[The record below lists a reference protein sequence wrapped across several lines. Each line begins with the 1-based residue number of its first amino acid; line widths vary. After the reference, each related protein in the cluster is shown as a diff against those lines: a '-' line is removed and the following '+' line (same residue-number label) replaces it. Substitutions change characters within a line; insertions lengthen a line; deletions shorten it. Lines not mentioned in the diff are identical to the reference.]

1 MDMIAGDLQEDA
13 DAATGPVDHYLTSLH
28 TRLKEL
34 RDGEV
39 ATYIPELAKVD
50 PDLFGIAVAT
60 VDGKVYATGDSE
72 TAFTIQSTSKAFI
85 YGYILAEY
93 GREAVL
99 EHIGVE
105 PTGEAFNSIVLDE
118 VANRPF
124 NPMVNSGAMAAAEL
138 IKGET
143 PEARIATMLD
153 VMSRFAG
160 RSLFV
165 DEDVFRSEQATG
177 HRNRAIAYMMLNS
190 GMIRTSPES
199 ILDIYFRQCSVRVTC
214 RDLAIMAATLA
225 NDGINPVTGIE
236 ALPREYI
243 QDVLTVMN
251 SCGMYN
257 FAGQWSYEIGMPAK
271 SGVAGGI
278 VAVIPGQIG
287 IGVFSPRLDRHGHSV
302 RGVRVCRELS
312 ETFGLHVFRNHTNTS
327 AVIRRELFGNLV
339 RSKRQRI
346 PEELEILDGIGAQI
360 CLVEVQGSLFFGS
373 TDRLLRRIDELAED
387 VSYVILDLRRVHEAD
402 QAACRL
408 LIELFEWLAARDRRL
423 LLAHVLPEGPFA
435 SLHAVLSE
443 RYGDLDEIVFAHR
456 DIALEWCE
464 NHLIADAASGH
475 DLTKF
480 SLADLKIFAGLSP
493 ADLKILEMAVQPLVF
508 EAGQTIVR
516 EGDEARLFFV
526 VARGKAT
533 VCLRLA
539 GGDIE
544 KDGESLVRIA
554 TLGPGL
560 SFGEMALLDGGHRSA
575 DVIADERV
583 VCYGF
588 SVEHLR
594 EIGDQHPHIF
604 TTILGNMMRDFSERL
619 RRANDEI
626 RALEG

>member
-1 MDMIAGDLQEDA
+1 MDVIAGNLRA
-13 DAATGPVDHYLTSLH
+13 DEGVSAGPIDQYLATLH
-28 TRLKEL
+28 ARLHDL

-50 PDLFGIAVAT
+50 PDLFGIAIAT
-60 VDGKVYATGDSE
+60 VDGKVYAAGDSE
-72 TAFTIQSTSKAFI
+72 RTFTIQSTSKPFI

-99 EHIGVE
+99 KHIGVE
-105 PTGEAFNSIVLDE
+105 PTGEAFNSILLDE
-118 VANRPF
+118 VENRPF

-138 IKGET
+138 IKGDT

-177 HRNRAIAYMMLNS
+177 HRNRAIAYMMLNT
-190 GMIRTSPES
+190 GMIRSSPES

-225 NDGINPVTGIE
+225 NDGVNPVTGAE
-236 ALPREYI
+236 AIPREYI

-257 FAGQWSYEIGMPAK
+257 FAGQWSYEVGMPAK

-278 VAVIPGQIG
+278 IAVIPGQIG

-312 ETFGLHVFRNHTNTS
+312 ETFGLHVFRNHTHTA
-327 AVIRRELFGNLV
+327 AVIRRELHGNV
-339 RSKRQRI
+339 VHSKRQRA
-346 PEELEILDGIGAQI
+346 PEEHRILDERGSEI
-360 CLVEVQGSLFFGS
+360 CLVEVQGGLFFGS
-373 TDRLLRRIDELAED
+373 ADRLIRRIDTLARKANYII
-387 VSYVILDLRRVHEAD
+387 VDLRRVHEVD
-402 QAACRL
+402 QAARRL
-408 LIELFEWLAARDRRL
+408 LIELFDWLAARGRRL
-423 LLAHVLPEGPFA
+423 LFAHVSSEGALAPLHFA
-435 SLHAVLSE
+435 LAE
-443 RYGDLDEIVFAHR
+443 RYVGLDEIVFTHR

-464 NHLIADAASGH
+464 NRLIADASSGR

-480 SLADLKIFAGLSP
+480 SLSALKIFAGLSP
-493 ADLKILEMAVQPLVF
+493 QELKILESAVQPMVF
-508 EAGQTIVR
+508 EAGQAIVR
-516 EGDEARLFFV
+516 EDDEARLFFV
-526 VARGKAT
+526 IARGTAT

-539 GGDIE
+539 GERDA
-544 KDGESLVRIA
+544 LVRVA

-560 SFGEMALLDGGHRSA
+560 SFGEMALLDGGRRSA
-575 DVIADERV
+575 DVVADERV

-594 EIGDQHPHIF
+594 EIGREHPHIF
-604 TTILGNMMRDFSERL
+604 NVILGNMMRDFSERL